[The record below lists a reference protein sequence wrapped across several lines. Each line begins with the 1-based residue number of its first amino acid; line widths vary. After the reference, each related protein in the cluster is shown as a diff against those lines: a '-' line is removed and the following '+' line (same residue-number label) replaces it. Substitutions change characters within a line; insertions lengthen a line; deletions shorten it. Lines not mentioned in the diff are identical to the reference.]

1 MVGETSGFFHTHNRR
16 RVWGL
21 LAHTSQAGVL
31 GSVEHN
37 KASNVPREIIGSEM
51 KKN

>member
-1 MVGETSGFFHTHNRR
+1 
-16 RVWGL
+16 VWGL
-21 LAHTSQAGVL
+21 FAHTPQAGVL